1 MRSQHRIW
9 MISLALLCA
18 LACLASC
25 KDGENGKSAYEIAVE
40 HGFVG
45 DEQAWL
51 DSLKGAQG
59 APGKD
64 GVDGVN
70 GAPGKDGTNGKDGQ
84 DGKDGKDG
92 QDGAPGQD
100 GVDGINGVDGA
111 AGADGTPG
119 KSAYEIAVEYG
130 YEGSEQEWIEQ
141 FSGKVG
147 EDGVLSAFVDDR
159 YHLILVKADGSH
171 IDAGYVGTVVTP
183 EGSQVLGEDED
194 GYLIVDEWVRTTG
207 NLNVRSTPEVKAD
220 WSNVIKT
227 LSAGEHIARVGIDPV
242 GGWSKVIVDGQVCY
256 ASSKYLA
263 LQELLQGVDANVA
276 DSYTLTVGEQTW
288 FYNDQ
293 LTGTLETGMQVS
305 YRFDGNGACVMT
317 DEGFAITPSTA
328 GTYTL
333 TVTVGKSEGGTYRVA
348 YQKTAQILAVEKRA
362 LTLTGIVIGDSRIGD
377 GTIVNTLQS
386 TFGDSLTLLGTRQ
399 SSAGISHEGRGAW
412 STTNYLTSATAFD
425 VPNAFYNAQNPQ
437 VNPHTGGT
445 HYFDFSYYLAQNGY
459 AVPDF
464 VVICLGAND
473 AFSQESVQNVD
484 VMIQS
489 IQDATNGKTAVL
501 VMTEYLS
508 PASGYELSSKGTN
521 IAQKRAQQ
529 FAYFSLQE
537 QLLGGRE
544 DESVYLIGSYA
555 TVNATTHWQR
565 NTEGKILDAVHLG
578 RQGYVAETRVIEAY
592 LYRVFG

>member
-18 LACLASC
+18 LVCLASC
-25 KDGENGKSAYEIAVE
+25 GDGENGKSAYEIAVE

-51 DSLKGAQG
+51 DSLKGEQG
-59 APGKD
+59 APGQNGSD
-64 GVDGVN
+64 GAAGVDG
-70 GAPGKDGTNGKDGQ
+70 AQ
-84 DGKDGKDG
+84 
-92 QDGAPGQD
+92 GAPGQD
-100 GVDGINGVDGA
+100 GAN
-111 AGADGTPG
+111 GADGTPG

-130 YEGSEQEWIEQ
+130 YEGSEQEWISQ
-141 FSGKVG
+141 FFGKVG
-147 EDGVLSAFVDDR
+147 EDGIVSAFVNDK
-159 YHLILVKADGSH
+159 YHLILVKADGSQ

-183 EGSQVLGEDED
+183 EGSQVLGEDAD

-207 NLNVRSTPEVKAD
+207 NLNLRSTPEVLAD
-220 WSNVIKT
+220 WSNVVKT
-227 LSAGEHIARVGIDPV
+227 LASGDQVARIGIDPQN
-242 GGWSKVIVDGQVCY
+242 GWSKVIWNGEVCY
-256 ASSKYLA
+256 ASSKYLV
-263 LQELLQGVDANVA
+263 LQEVAQGAIANVA

-288 FYNDQ
+288 FYSDQ
-293 LTGTLETGMQVS
+293 LTGSSVADLQVS
-305 YRFDGNGACVMT
+305 YRFEGDGACVMT
-317 DEGFAITPSTA
+317 DEGFAITPSAA

-333 TVTVGKSEGGTYRVA
+333 TVTVGQSAQDAYHVL
-348 YQKTAQILAVEKRA
+348 YQKTAQILAVEKCA
-362 LTLTGIVIGDSRIGD
+362 LTLTGVVIGDSRIGD
-377 GTIVNTLQS
+377 GTLVNTLKA

-412 STTNYLTSATAFD
+412 STTNYLRSATAFG
-425 VPNAFYNAQNPQ
+425 VTNAFYNAQNPQ
-437 VNPHTGGT
+437 VDPVTGGT
-445 HYFDFSYYLAQNGY
+445 YYFDFGYYLAQNGY

-473 AFSQESVQNVD
+473 AFSQESVQNMD

-537 QLLGGRE
+537 QVLGGRE
-544 DESVYLIGSYA
+544 DEGVYLVNCYA
-555 TVNATTHWQR
+555 AVNATTHWQK
-565 NTEGKILDAVHLG
+565 NAEGKIVDAVHLS
-578 RQGYVAETRVIEAY
+578 RQGYIAETRVIEAY
-592 LYRVFG
+592 LYRIFG